1 MTDRIRRLGPD
12 DVEGPTR
19 EIFDTYMRERGNVPN
34 MFRTMAHRPDFL
46 RTMITHFRTVMNTG
60 TVPQKL
66 KEIVT
71 VRVSEINGCEY

>member
-1 MTDRIRRLGPD
+1 MTDRIRRFGPD
-12 DVEGPTR
+12 EVEGPTR

-34 MFRTMAHRPDFL
+34 MFRTAAHRPDYL
-46 RTMITHFRTVMNTG
+46 RTMITHFRTIMNTG

-66 KEIVT
+66 KELVT

>member
-1 MTDRIRRLGPD
+1 MTDRIRRLGQD

-34 MFRTMAHRPDFL
+34 MFRTAAHRPDYL
-46 RTMITHFRTVMNTG
+46 RTMITHFRTIMNTG

-66 KEIVT
+66 KELVT